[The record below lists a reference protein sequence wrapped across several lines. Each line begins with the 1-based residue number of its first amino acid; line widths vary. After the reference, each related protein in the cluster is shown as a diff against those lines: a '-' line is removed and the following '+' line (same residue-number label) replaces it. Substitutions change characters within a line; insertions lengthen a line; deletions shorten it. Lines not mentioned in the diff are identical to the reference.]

1 MKMAK
6 TTSEARADDDIE
18 GKPTW
23 YTIYMESS
31 EMGKS
36 SDGDDAVKRDNGD
49 GDDDGSPT
57 WYGVF

>member
-1 MKMAK
+1 
-6 TTSEARADDDIE
+6 
-18 GKPTW
+18 
-23 YTIYMESS
+23 MESS
-31 EMGKS
+31 EIGES